1 MDTSV
6 DKLRKRYA
14 NIKTSWW
21 KIDDRIRSGSG
32 LAPEDEPT
40 WYTVVNDYLS
50 ESIAGFKF

>member
-40 WYTVVNDYLS
+40 WYTVVNDFLS
-50 ESIAGFKF
+50 ESNAGFKF